1 MAKKDVQKSIRMTN
15 EVSKFVEGFEGT
27 GFNEKFENLVFFC
40 MKEEKNIKT
49 RIKALEKQ
57 EDTINKRVDTK
68 WKLLNELGEIQQ
80 KIVQVNNSVVGLYEK
95 CKKAEVVAK
104 GVQGALPTYDDAE
117 NVIQTSGSK
126 SSPAKESG
134 LQKKRKAV

>member
-1 MAKKDVQKSIRMTN
+1 
-15 EVSKFVEGFEGT
+15 
-27 GFNEKFENLVFFC
+27 

-49 RIKALEKQ
+49 RIKTLEKQ
-57 EDTINKRVDTK
+57 EGTINKRVDTK

-117 NVIQTSGSK
+117 NVIQTSGSR
-126 SSPAKESG
+126 SSAPKESE
-134 LQKKRKAV
+134 LHRSRVIT